1 MYKSGDVVLAQVPFT
16 RGNGYKTRP
25 AIVVE
30 RDGNYYLICCCTSTD
45 KSDYLPGAWI
55 EKRDAVNRSLKF
67 RKSTFISF
75 DSIVSLYSDG
85 ILFKIGSCPTELLQ
99 KIKNHID
106 HR

>member
-67 RKSTFISF
+67 RKSTLSVLIL
-75 DSIVSLYSDG
+75 SLVYTQMEYYS
-85 ILFKIGSCPTELLQ
+85 
-99 KIKNHID
+99 
-106 HR
+106 R